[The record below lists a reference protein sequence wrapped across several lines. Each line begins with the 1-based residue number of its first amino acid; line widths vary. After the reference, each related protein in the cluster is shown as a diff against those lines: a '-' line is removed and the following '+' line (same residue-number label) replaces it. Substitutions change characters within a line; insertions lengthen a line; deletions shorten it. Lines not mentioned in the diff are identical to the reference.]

1 MPGHRTRPSSHGLEI
16 LPELLS
22 AWWRWVRLVAYRVAD
37 QAKLEVTALV
47 RAPWVHNSGPI
58 ASGESLETA
67 AYRRLLVRVLALPII
82 ALALLV
88 LTLVFGF
95 REVQRSARRVD
106 HSDRVIASINN
117 LVKLMVDEETG
128 LRGFQL
134 TRDTRFLQPYR
145 EASQQLKPA
154 FSALFSLVT
163 RDPEQ
168 TARLQRLQAASDAWQ
183 ENANHSIASGTPTS
197 DLVPQMLARKSQ
209 MDSIRALAEDFL
221 SAESRVRSSRS
232 FASLRIDNVTLYGLI
247 GLAAVLALLLAWEI
261 HRLFEKLTNTYNL
274 QIKEV
279 QRWGD
284 ESYSREQWLNT
295 TLRSIG
301 DAVIACDPQG
311 KVVFMNQ
318 VAEQLTGWKES
329 EAHGVPLSQIFV
341 ICNQRTRAVV
351 DSPVEKV
358 RLSGK
363 VVGLANHTVLIRK
376 DQAEFHIDDSAA
388 PILDKNAQMIGIVLV
403 FRDISERYAA
413 EQALIRAEKLASA
426 GRLAAAIAH
435 EVNNPLEGLVNLIYL
450 ARGEED
456 VPRIHRHLAEADREL
471 QRIAHITRQS
481 LGFYRETS
489 SASLFRPDVVVRE
502 AFDFY
507 SFRAAHLHVNLHVN
521 IKTEQKA
528 WGNPGELRQVISNL
542 LANSLD
548 ACTAGN
554 AICMRVRVAR
564 SPRDPALDG
573 VRIVVADTGC
583 GINPE
588 NLDRVFEPFFT
599 TKKDTGTGLGLWV
612 SRELI
617 EKHGGHLA
625 VRSSASGRRTGTVF
639 SLFLP
644 GSAVGEP
651 G

>member
-1 MPGHRTRPSSHGLEI
+1 
-16 LPELLS
+16 
-22 AWWRWVRLVAYRVAD
+22 
-37 QAKLEVTALV
+37 
-47 RAPWVHNSGPI
+47 
-58 ASGESLETA
+58 LETA

-82 ALALLV
+82 VLALLA

-95 REVQRSARRVD
+95 RQVQRSARQVD

-117 LVKLMVDEETG
+117 LVRLMVDEETG
-128 LRGFQL
+128 LRGFLL
-134 TRDTRFLQPYR
+134 TRDTRFLQPYQ

-154 FSALFSLVT
+154 FSALFTLVQ
-163 RDPEQ
+163 RDSEQ
-168 TARLQRLQAASDAWQ
+168 TVRLQSLQTASGLWE
-183 ENANHSIASGTPTS
+183 ENARRSILLGTPTS
-197 DLVPQMLARKSQ
+197 DLVPQMLARKGQ
-209 MDSIRALAEDFL
+209 MDAIRALGDDFL
-221 SAESRVRSSRS
+221 SAETRQRSSRS
-232 FASLRIDNVTLYGLI
+232 LASLRIDDITLYGLI
-247 GLAAVLALLLAWEI
+247 GLAALLALLLAWEI
-261 HRLFEKLTNTYNL
+261 HRLFRKLANTYNL
-274 QIKEV
+274 QIEQV

-284 ESYSREQWLNT
+284 ESYTREQWLNT

-301 DAVIACDPQG
+301 DAVIACNPEG

-329 EAHGVPLSQIFV
+329 EANGVPLSEIFV
-341 ICNQRTRAVV
+341 ICNQRTRAAVE
-351 DSPVEKV
+351 SPVEKV
-358 RLSGK
+358 RRSGK

-388 PILDKNAQMIGIVLV
+388 PILDKGAHMIGIVLV

-413 EQALIRAEKLASA
+413 EQALMRAEKLASA

-456 VPRIHRHLAEADREL
+456 VPKIHRHLAEADREL

-481 LGFYRETS
+481 LGFYRENS

-507 SFRAAHLHVNLHVN
+507 SFRAAHIHVKLHVN

-528 WGNPGELRQVISNL
+528 WGNPGELRQVLSNL

-548 ACTAGN
+548 ACTAGG
-554 AICMRVRVAR
+554 AICVRVRPAH

-583 GINPE
+583 GIHPE

-617 EKHGGHLA
+617 EKHGGQLA
-625 VRSSASGRRTGTVF
+625 VRSSVTGRRTGTVF

-644 GSAVGEP
+644 GSAAAEAQVTRF
-651 G
+651 